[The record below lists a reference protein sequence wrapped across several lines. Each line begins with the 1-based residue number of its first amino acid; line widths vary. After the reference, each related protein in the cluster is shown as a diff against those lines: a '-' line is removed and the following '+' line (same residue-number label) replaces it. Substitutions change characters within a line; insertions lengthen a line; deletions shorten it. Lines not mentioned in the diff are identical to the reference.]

1 MLSVHPFWRADSA
14 PRAVTRLGQCWGMT
28 LTAVRGRRR
37 YRACAMAYEW
47 TAVCD
52 ACGTRQTFQ
61 IESFRDKF
69 PHRPLPAGWMHVHEG
84 GRPGEITPEIG
95 VACSRACLAKARRI
109 LLAHRA

>member
-1 MLSVHPFWRADSA
+1 
-14 PRAVTRLGQCWGMT
+14 LGIVPWF
-28 LTAVRGRRR
+28 TACGPPAYDEGTACR
-37 YRACAMAYEW
+37 YRAHAMAYEW
-47 TAVCD
+47 TAICD

-61 IESFRDKF
+61 IESFRAKF

-109 LLAHRA
+109 LLARRA

>member
-1 MLSVHPFWRADSA
+1 
-14 PRAVTRLGQCWGMT
+14 MT
-28 LTAVRGRRR
+28 PDGDEGAACR
-37 YRACAMAYEW
+37 YRAHAMAYEW
-47 TAVCD
+47 TAICD

-109 LLAHRA
+109 LLARRA